1 MKKLSWITGILACL
15 MVLFAAMG
23 AVCGAIDQM
32 ATDAQFYSGKSRA
45 AVAKY
50 LGAQNDPQA
59 DAKVTEYIGLTD
71 AEQAAF
77 AVDIASFMAGEKNAL
92 PADVLN
98 EKEQQH
104 MIDVRNI
111 TSAAGNMSRICFY
124 LAAALAIIAA
134 WTGARL
140 QKRVLPKLI
149 GVLSA
154 VTLIVIVVIIVMNA
168 VGSGGFEA
176 LFVGMHEAIFTNDL
190 WLMDPATDILIRM
203 MPLPLFEQ
211 ALLDGANLA
220 LRMFLIVWI
229 LLLAVYE
236 IVSRMIRRH
245 TNRD

>member
-1 MKKLSWITGILACL
+1 MKKLTWITGVLVFLA
-15 MVLFAAMG
+15 VLLAALG
-23 AVCGAIDQM
+23 AVCGAVDQM
-32 ATDAQFYSGKSRA
+32 ATDENFYSGMSRA

-77 AVDIASFMAGEKNAL
+77 AMDIASFMAGEKNAL
-92 PADVLN
+92 PADLFN

-111 TSAAGNMSRICFY
+111 TMAAGNMSRIYFY

-140 QKRVLPKLI
+140 KKRALPKLI

-154 VTLIVIVVIIVMNA
+154 VTLIMIVVTNVMNA
-168 VGSGGFEA
+168 ISSGGFEA
-176 LFVGMHEAIFTNDL
+176 LFVGMHEAMFTNNL

-220 LRMFLIVWI
+220 LRMMIVVCVMLI
-229 LLLAVYE
+229 AVHA
-236 IVSRMIRRH
+236 IVERMIRRH
-245 TNRD
+245 VTKS